1 MANTRITQL
10 QPAIGLDGEE
20 WLEIAVKISDAPE
33 AWVSRRIQA
42 KTIARSAPAFTL
54 TTSGASGPA
63 TYDVGTGILN
73 IPVYAG
79 SASTQQI
86 ITTPGTVD
94 VADTDVLIALNKGAP
109 SATLINLP
117 SVSTRG
123 GDPDNSGTPL
133 QITDFAGNGG
143 DITVVPDGAETI
155 MGLSQAVIGSYGPGV
170 GGAAA
175 LTLIPSIALGGWYV
189 A

>member
-1 MANTRITQL
+1 MANTRIPQL
-10 QPAIGLDGEE
+10 PVAIPGITADTLFEAAVPDGLGG
-20 WLEIAVKISDAPE
+20 
-33 AWVSRRIQA
+33 WVSRRCTASQ
-42 KTIARSAPAFTL
+42 IALSVAAFTL
-54 TTSGASGPA
+54 TTLGNSGPA
-63 TYDVGTGILN
+63 TYDIGTGVLN

-86 ITTPGTVD
+86 ITAPGAVS
-94 VADTDVLIALNKGAP
+94 VAVTDSLIAINKGAP
-109 SATLINLP
+109 SATTINLP
-117 SVSTRG
+117 PVASRG
-123 GDPDNSGTPL
+123 GDANSSGTPL

-143 DITVVPDGAETI
+143 DITIVPDGAETI
-155 MGLSQAVIGSYGPGV
+155 MGLSQAIIGSYGPGV